1 MTMELVEPVPSESRT
16 WAVPPEIYRSPKLPT
31 VILVAGALMIL
42 PTSTATASYPEKRLD
57 PRLLAGVWTNT
68 GVSNAPA
75 TSIAETPSLPEGVM
89 ELRRKSGLTWE
100 LLATIFE
107 VDRRSV
113 HLWASGR
120 AMSAPNAEKL
130 GRVLSVI
137 RRAEGLPPPA
147 VRTWLLSADKQG
159 RLPIDLLREGRFDEV
174 VVPDSSFARIARPAP
189 VDEAVRRMTTP
200 RAPEELVEAR
210 HERIHVDKSKVLATI
225 PLKKAPRS
233 K

>member
-1 MTMELVEPVPSESRT
+1 MTTELVEPVPSESRT
-16 WAVPPEIYRSPKLPT
+16 WAVPPEIYKYPKLPT

-42 PTSTATASYPEKRLD
+42 PTSTATAAYPEKRVD
-57 PRLLAGVWTNT
+57 PRLLAGAWTNT
-68 GVSNAPA
+68 GVSDAPA
-75 TSIAETPSLPEGVM
+75 ASIAETPSLSECVM

-100 LLATIFE
+100 SLATIFD

-130 GRVLSVI
+130 GRVLSVM
-137 RRAEGLPPPA
+137 RRAEGVSPAA
-147 VRTWLLSADKQG
+147 VRAWLMSADKYG

-174 VVPDSSFARIARPAP
+174 VAPDWTSARVVRPAA
-189 VDEAVRRMTTP
+189 VDEAVRRARTP
-200 RAPEELVEAR
+200 RAPEDLIEAR
-210 HERIHVDKSKVLATI
+210 HDRIHFERSKVLSTV